1 MAGLYLHFP
10 FCQRKCAY
18 CDFYSIQTDHDLIF
32 DFLDAVTQEASLYG
46 HQISS
51 RKSKMKTIYMG
62 GGSPSL
68 LRPADIQRLLQHF
81 SRTFTIS
88 AEPEITIEVN
98 PGTVTTELLN
108 DYMSIG
114 INRIS
119 IGVQS
124 FNDDELRMMGRVHS
138 ARVAEDFVIAS
149 KQTGFKSVG
158 VDLIYGLPNQNIET
172 WKETLH
178 TALNLAPHH
187 ISTYNLTWST
197 STALG
202 RKIQTGKYPRPD
214 EKTITEMYLLTHEML
229 CESGYEH
236 YEISNYAFPSH
247 RCCHNEGYW
256 TGQWYLGL
264 GPSAHS
270 FLGGKRFWNVSD
282 VRQYMT
288 VLSHNQL
295 PVENREVLNEDQK
308 NLERM
313 TLGLRTLEG
322 ISLRRLRGKEAK
334 ISSLIQEGLAV
345 IKDGFISLT
354 PKGFLLADEITL
366 FFFAG

>member
-46 HQISS
+46 AQISS

-119 IGVQS
+119 IGIQS
-124 FNDDELRMMGRVHS
+124 FDDDELRILGRLHT
-138 ARVAEDFVIAS
+138 ARMAKDCIIAA
-149 KQTGFKSVG
+149 KGAGFTRVN
-158 VDLIYGLPNQNIET
+158 VDLIYGLPNQAIDS
-172 WKETLH
+172 WRETLL
-178 TALNLAPHH
+178 TTLALAPEH
-187 ISTYNLTWST
+187 ISTYNLTWNLST
-197 STALG
+197 DLG
-202 RKIQTGKYPRPD
+202 RKIEKGEYPRPD
-214 EKTITEMYLLTHEML
+214 EKTITEMYLFTHEML

-247 RCCHNEGYW
+247 RSRHNEGYW
-256 TGQWYLGL
+256 TGQGYLGL

-282 VRQYMT
+282 VRQYIT

-295 PVENREVLNEDQK
+295 PVENREVLSEDQK

-313 TLGLRTLEG
+313 TLGLRTREG
-322 ISLRRLRGKEAK
+322 IPLRRLRGKEAK
-334 ISSLIQEGLAV
+334 ISSLIQ
-345 IKDGFISLT
+345 DGFAIIKEGCISLT